1 MTYLEHGMWEILEVL
16 RRLHRGE
23 SLARIQAATSRSRTT
38 IRRWRKT
45 ALILGWKPGGK
56 EPDESLATRILER
69 HQPGPRKARPG
80 EVEQVLLPHLEQI
93 RSWLAPPSENRR
105 GLQLTKVHTLLTRSG
120 LSVPYGS
127 LHRFAQ
133 KYCQFRRKR
142 LTVRMAEPSPGEVA
156 EVDFGKMGLVYD
168 PATDRRRVLHAL
180 LITLCYSRHQYVHFT
195 YGQTLSDFIEGIE
208 DAWEFFGGITIRVVV
223 DNLRDAINKAD
234 RYDPIFQRT
243 FAEYADYR
251 GFIIDSAPVRA
262 PRGKPRV
269 ERNVPYVREN
279 FFRGEQ
285 WRDRDHVQREG
296 IRWCLQVAGTRV
308 HGTTLKRPLGVFE
321 DVEQAAL
328 KPITGERFDTPQ
340 WGECKV
346 HPDHHVQFQKATYSV
361 PSRYCRKKVTVRG
374 DRGLVRIYCRGKLI
388 KTHPTQPPGGRSTD
402 YDDYPQ
408 ELTNYTL
415 RDPKRLIRQAREQ
428 GAYTGRF
435 AQALLAGNF
444 PWAKLRQAQKLIRL
458 SNKYGT
464 GRVDR
469 ACRRA
474 IAFDL
479 INVRRLE
486 RIINQ
491 GLEGEALPH
500 RPGEQIVLLS
510 PKFLRPEGSFT
521 HARHEEEETDHGDQT
536 IAQNSSQKAP
546 AIGHPADPSGSGGL
560 CQENQTVGDRLPGV
574 DPPG

>member
-1 MTYLEHGMWEILEVL
+1 MTYMEHGMWEILDVL
-16 RRLHRGE
+16 RRLRRGE
-23 SLARIQAATSRSRTT
+23 SLSKIQAATRRSRTT

-45 ALILGWKPGGK
+45 ALNLGWVPGGN
-56 EPDESLATRILER
+56 EPDELLATRILER
-69 HQPGPRKARPG
+69 HQPGPCKARPG
-80 EVEQVLLPHLEQI
+80 EVERRLLPHLEQI
-93 RSWLAPPSENRR
+93 KSWLAPPSGGER
-105 GLQLTKVHTLLTRSG
+105 GLQLTKVHTLLTRKG
-120 LSVPYGS
+120 INVPYGS

-156 EVDFGKMGLVYD
+156 EVDFGRMGLVLD
-168 PATDRRRVLHAL
+168 PVVDRRRVLHAL
-180 LITLCYSRHQYVHFT
+180 IVTLCYSRHQYVHFT
-195 YGQTLSDFIEGIE
+195 HSQKLSDLIDGLEA
-208 DAWEFFGGITIRVVV
+208 AWEFFGGTPIRVVI
-223 DNLRDAINKAD
+223 DNLRDAVNKAD

-243 FAEYADYR
+243 FAEYADHR
-251 GFIIDSAPVRA
+251 GFIIDPAPVRA

-269 ERNVPYVREN
+269 ERNVSYVREN

-285 WRDRDHVQREG
+285 WRDRDHVEREG

-308 HGTTLKRPLGVFE
+308 HGTTLKRPLAVFE
-321 DVEQAAL
+321 DVEKAVL
-328 KPITGERFDTPQ
+328 KPLTGERFDTPQ
-340 WGECKV
+340 WAECTV
-346 HPDHHVQFQKATYSV
+346 HPDHHVQFRKATYSV

-374 DRGLVRIYCRGKLI
+374 DRGLVRIYYRGTLI

-402 YDDYPQ
+402 YADYPQ

-428 GAYTGRF
+428 GAYIGRF

-444 PWAKLRQAQKLIRL
+444 PWAKLRQAQKLLRL

-464 GRVDR
+464 GRVDL

-474 IAFDL
+474 MAFDL

-491 GLEGEALPH
+491 GLEGDALPNK
-500 RPGEQIVLLS
+500 PGEQIILLS

-521 HARHEEEETDHGDQT
+521 HPRHEKEEPDHG
-536 IAQNSSQKAP
+536 
-546 AIGHPADPSGSGGL
+546 G
-560 CQENQTVGDRLPGV
+560 
-574 DPPG
+574 